1 MNSSL
6 ARVLTIVILVAV
18 FGIVQPAS
26 SAPSVEAPKQ
36 PTATGTGGA
45 VATVDHDA
53 SQVGMQVLRE
63 GGNATDAAIAAAAAL
78 GVTEPYSCGIG
89 GGGFMVVYRASD
101 RSVSTID
108 SRETAP
114 AAFQPDSFIDPKTG
128 QPIPFNE
135 RVTSGL
141 GVGVPG
147 TIRGWEQALG
157 KFGSRPLSEL
167 LQPSIRLANRGFT
180 VDQTY
185 RQQTLDNLARF
196 QNFTSTRETFLKK
209 GTAPAVDSTF
219 RNPDLAATYGR
230 VADGGDK
237 AFYSGQTAAAIVN
250 TVRHPPVV
258 AGANVRPGLMK
269 TKDLAGY
276 RSKERAPTV
285 SSYRD
290 MQVYGMGPPSS
301 GGSTV
306 GEALN
311 ILEGYDLAELPR
323 DEALHSYL
331 EASRYAFADR
341 GAYLGDSGYVY
352 VPLKGLLSDG
362 FAAERRSLIKD
373 RAAQSPVEPGDPYPY
388 DGASGTVSMKAS
400 TAVEGPSTTHLT
412 VSDKWGNIVSYTFTI
427 EQTGGSAITVP
438 GYGFL
443 LNNELTDFEPVPGLA
458 NSPDGGKRPRSSM
471 SPTIVTRDDG
481 TPVVALGSPGGSTII
496 TTALQVLV
504 DDLDFGMTLPEA
516 IAAPRASQRNTV
528 ATSAEPAFLNTP
540 EAAVLESEHGQ
551 SFTSTPEIGAA
562 TGIAFLPGGPGG
574 TVQAAAEPVRR
585 GGGSAL
591 VENPVP

>member
-1 MNSSL
+1 
-6 ARVLTIVILVAV
+6 
-18 FGIVQPAS
+18 
-26 SAPSVEAPKQ
+26 
-36 PTATGTGGA
+36 
-45 VATVDHDA
+45 
-53 SQVGMQVLRE
+53 
-63 GGNATDAAIAAAAAL
+63 
-78 GVTEPYSCGIG
+78 
-89 GGGFMVVYRASD
+89 MVVYDASD
-101 RSVSTID
+101 GSDGSVSTID
-108 SRETAP
+108 SREAAP
-114 AAFQPDSFIDPKTG
+114 DAFKPDSFIDPDTG
-128 QPIPFNE
+128 EPIPFNE

-157 KFGSRPLSEL
+157 RFGSKPLSEL
-167 LQPSIRLANRGFT
+167 LQPSIRLAARGFV

-185 RQQTLDNLARF
+185 RQQTVDNLDRF
-196 QNFTSTRETFLKK
+196 QDFTSTRKTFLRK
-209 GTAPAVDSTF
+209 GHAPAVGSTF
-219 RNPDLAATYGR
+219 RNPALAATYSR
-230 VADGGDK
+230 VADGGGS
-237 AFYSGQTAAAIVN
+237 AFYSDRTAQAIVD
-250 TVRHPPVV
+250 TVQNPPVV
-258 AGANVRPGLMK
+258 DGSRNVRPGLM
-269 TKDLAGY
+269 TTTDLSDY
-276 RSKERAPTV
+276 RSLERAPTI
-285 SSYRD
+285 SSYRGL
-290 MQVYGMGPPSS
+290 QVYGMGPPSS
-301 GGSTV
+301 GGTTV

-311 ILEGYDLAELPR
+311 ILEGYPMADPPR
-323 DEALHSYL
+323 DDALHYYL

-341 GAYLGDSGYVY
+341 GKYLGDPAYVY

-362 FAAERRSLIKD
+362 FAAERRSLITD
-373 RAAQSPVEPGDPYPY
+373 QAAKSPVAPGDPYPY
-388 DGASGTVSMKAS
+388 DGGTGSVNMKSS

-438 GYGFL
+438 GHGFI
-443 LNNELTDFEPVPGLA
+443 LNNELTDFEPVPGLP
-458 NSPDGGKRPRSSM
+458 NSPEGGKRPRSSM

-504 DDLDFGMTLPEA
+504 NDLDFGMTLPEA

-540 EAAVLESEHGQ
+540 EATLLESGHGQ

-562 TGIAFLPGGPGG
+562 TGIAFLPGG

-591 VENPVP
+591 VQNPVP

>member
-63 GGNATDAAIAAAAAL
+63 GGNATDAAVATAAAL

-89 GGGFMVVYRASD
+89 GGGFMVVYDAD
-101 RSVSTID
+101 KGSVSTID
-108 SRETAP
+108 SREAAP
-114 AAFQPDSFIDPKTG
+114 DAFKPDSFIDPDTG
-128 QPIPFNE
+128 EPIPFNE

-147 TIRGWEQALG
+147 TIRGWEQALRR
-157 KFGSRPLSEL
+157 FGTKPLSKL
-167 LQPSIRLANRGFT
+167 LQPSIRLANSGFV

-185 RQQTLDNLARF
+185 HQQTSANLERF
-196 QNFTSTRETFLKK
+196 KDFTSTRETFLSDEQ
-209 GTAPAVDSTF
+209 APAVGSTV
-219 RNPDLAATYGR
+219 RNPDLAATYSR
-230 VADGGDK
+230 VADKGGK
-237 AFYSGQTAAAIVN
+237 AFYSGRTARAIVD
-250 TVRHPPVV
+250 TVQNPPVV
-258 AGANVRPGLMK
+258 DESSNVRPGLM
-269 TKDLAGY
+269 TMTDLSGY
-276 RSKERAPTV
+276 RSLERAPTV
-285 SSYRD
+285 STYRD
-290 MQVYGMGPPSS
+290 LHVYGMGPPSS

-311 ILEGYDLAELPR
+311 ILEGYPMSALPR
-323 DEALHSYL
+323 DDALHYYL

-341 GAYLGDSGYVY
+341 GAYLGDPGYVY

-362 FAAERRSLIKD
+362 FAAERRSLI
-373 RAAQSPVEPGDPYPY
+373 RLTAAQSPVQPGNPYPY
-388 DGASGTVSMKAS
+388 DGAGGEGTVSLS

-412 VSDKWGNIVSYTFTI
+412 VSDRLGNVVSYTFTI

-438 GYGFL
+438 NHGFI

-458 NSPDGGKRPRSSM
+458 NSPAGGKRPRSSI
-471 SPTIVTRDDG
+471 SPTIITDDG
-481 TPVVALGSPGGSTII
+481 EPILALGSPGGSTII
-496 TTALQVLV
+496 TTVVQVLLN
-504 DDLDFGMTLPEA
+504 DLDFGMTLPQA
-516 IAAPRASQRNTV
+516 IAAPRASQRNTTT
-528 ATSAEPAFLNTP
+528 TSAEPAFLSTH
-540 EAAVLESEHGQ
+540 EAAPLVSEHGH

-562 TGIAFLPGGPGG
+562 TGIAFLPEG

-591 VENPVP
+591 VEIPVP